1 MTVSTLRC
9 HLLIGAPGSGK
20 TTLAHRL
27 APLLQGPQGEPGLI
41 LSTEV
46 IRAELYGDAAV
57 QGPWDEI
64 RSVMLERLNGAVA
77 AGTPVI
83 IDATHA
89 RRSWRLLY
97 TQVLEL
103 PQPVEWVG
111 WWLTTKLEQCKA
123 WALLRDR
130 PVPESVI
137 EDFYSSINHR
147 TFKPDR
153 CEGFATIISLNP
165 AAEEGTVVDL
175 TSKLASID
183 GRIRNALNRQRV
195 KEPYL
200 HRYSRLLDLERLL
213 YLIRLLSSFNGLD
226 LVDPGTAAALL
237 GICNPPPVGDLAQRA
252 AAYLNSWKEVHG
264 GNSDGYGDVA
274 AIRADLQ
281 WLEDNHFFS
290 LDWQSDQPIELGD
303 GGPSGDSSLHGGY
316 PALADRNVFRRV
328 FTLLRH
334 ILKEPF
340 DSADL
345 TEKTSEDDKL

>member
-41 LSTEV
+41 LSTDV

-130 PVPESVI
+130 PVPEAVI
-137 EDFYSSINHR
+137 DDFYSSINHR

-153 CEGFATIISLNP
+153 SEGFATIISLNP
-165 AAEEGTVVDL
+165 AAEEGTVADL

-183 GRIRNALNRQRV
+183 GRIRNALNRQRA
-195 KEPYL
+195 KEPYF

-213 YLIRLLSSFNGLD
+213 YLNYFS
-226 LVDPGTAAALL
+226 
-237 GICNPPPVGDLAQRA
+237 
-252 AAYLNSWKEVHG
+252 
-264 GNSDGYGDVA
+264 
-274 AIRADLQ
+274 
-281 WLEDNHFFS
+281 NH
-290 LDWQSDQPIELGD
+290 
-303 GGPSGDSSLHGGY
+303 
-316 PALADRNVFRRV
+316 
-328 FTLLRH
+328 
-334 ILKEPF
+334 LK
-340 DSADL
+340 
-345 TEKTSEDDKL
+345 K